1 MRNSKKILA
10 KIKLGLPI
18 TWQDKVS
25 PEVLKVENARRVLGL
40 VR

>member
-18 TWQDKVS
+18 TWQDTAS
-25 PEVLKVENARRVLGL
+25 PQVLKNEYARRVLGL
-40 VR
+40 R